1 MRKKLIVFSICL
13 IIIIGV
19 LIILFKSNF
28 IQVEV
33 SNNENIENMKN
44 MNNTEKV
51 TPEEEISDKQLRTSS
66 VKLYFCDKEEKLEEE
81 SREIDVKELMKDPYK
96 IIINMLIEGPKNVEN
111 EKLIPDGTKLNGVER
126 IGEVLTIDF
135 SKEFIDNC
143 SKDINKQELLLKS
156 IVYSIMELREIEA
169 IKILIEGKEVKSFN
183 NNGYDLSG
191 EISFE

>member
-1 MRKKLIVFSICL
+1 M
-13 IIIIGV
+13 
-19 LIILFKSNF
+19 
-28 IQVEV
+28 
-33 SNNENIENMKN
+33 
-44 MNNTEKV
+44 
-51 TPEEEISDKQLRTSS
+51 
-66 VKLYFCDKEEKLEEE
+66 
-81 SREIDVKELMKDPYK
+81 
-96 IIINMLIEGPKNVEN
+96 
-111 EKLIPDGTKLNGVER
+111 
-126 IGEVLTIDF
+126 LTIDF